1 MDVSVGCYGLMNM
14 IQSTEKLEDRKFKA
28 IKDLN
33 KELEDQIIWLRGR
46 LHTSRAK
53 GK

>member
-1 MDVSVGCYGLMNM
+1 M
-14 IQSTEKLEDRKFKA
+14 IQSAEKLEDRKFKA
-28 IKDLN
+28 IKDLI
-33 KELEDQIIWLRGR
+33 KELEGQTFWLRGR